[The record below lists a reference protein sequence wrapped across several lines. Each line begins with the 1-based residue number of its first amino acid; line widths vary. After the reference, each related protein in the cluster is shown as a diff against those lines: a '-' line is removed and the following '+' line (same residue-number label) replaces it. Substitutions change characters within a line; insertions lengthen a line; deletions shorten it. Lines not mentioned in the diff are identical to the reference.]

1 MLIMFCYVLNVFFDI
16 KQQDGKYDWV
26 SMICFFLNV
35 QGYRNNI
42 LVVEI
47 CLLIY
52 CIYNLEMEN

>member
-16 KQQDGKYDWV
+16 KQLDGKYDWV

-35 QGYRNNI
+35 QEYRNNI
-42 LVVEI
+42 FVVEI

>member
-16 KQQDGKYDWV
+16 KQLDGKYDWV